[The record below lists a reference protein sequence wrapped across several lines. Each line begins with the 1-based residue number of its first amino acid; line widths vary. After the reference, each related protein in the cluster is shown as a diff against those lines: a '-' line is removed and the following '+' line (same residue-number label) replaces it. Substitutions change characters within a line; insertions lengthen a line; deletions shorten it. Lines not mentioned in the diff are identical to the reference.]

1 MAQPRRPAAIT
12 KRTTFLSSCASW
24 LPTAFVVVAAA
35 ATATAQNQSPE
46 GFSVDYLDRRAD
58 ACTDFYQ
65 FACGNWLATNPL
77 PADRSRYSRLNEL
90 ADRNVRIVRTILE
103 DAAFNKSRRSSDEQK
118 IGDAYAACIDQ
129 ETIEAKGARPI
140 QPLLREIDAVKT
152 REQLIRLAA
161 RFSHDGFPSF
171 ITLGSAPDPHDSTR
185 FIATIGQGAMGLPD
199 RDLYLKDD
207 DRSKALR
214 REYQAHVQRMFELL
228 ALASPKPRSGEG
240 RDAPARLAQRVMD
253 VETAIARAT
262 MDRVEFRDPRRRDNP
277 ATVAQVAQIAP
288 NIDFRIYLRG
298 TGAPANLLNP
308 VNHLNLLNPTYL
320 RDVSAALETIPLAS
334 WKAYMTWRAIDAFAP
349 LLSSRFEQE
358 EFHFYGEILSGQK
371 EMRPRWMRCSDAVA
385 GQPGADALG
394 ELVGK
399 IFIQQRFGP
408 DARARMDELITALQ
422 HTLRQTLSSVDWMS
436 ADTRARALAKLEA
449 LNRKIG
455 GPDKWRDFSAVTITR
470 DDYAGNS
477 QRISI
482 DDTQRQLRWIGQPVD
497 RTLWLV
503 TPQTVN
509 AFYAPPLN
517 EVTFPAGILQ
527 PPIFDATKDP
537 AVNFGAAGAMIGHEM
552 THGFDDS
559 GRRFD
564 PKGNLMD
571 WWTPR
576 DDAAF
581 RERASCVA
589 SQYSAFESI
598 PGAKLNGSLTLGENV
613 ADNGGVRIAYYALM
627 ELLSTKGPQPAI
639 DGFTPDQRF
648 FISYAQVWCENAS
661 DQDFRRRAQEDVHA
675 SGRWRANGVLQNM
688 PEFRKAFGCNDGT
701 PMAPANACRVW

>member
-1 MAQPRRPAAIT
+1 MRNAQRCTRWALCIGLCALGLSLLGARRLAAQSEGFS
-12 KRTTFLSSCASW
+12 TTFLDR
-24 LPTAFVVVAAA
+24 
-35 ATATAQNQSPE
+35 
-46 GFSVDYLDRRAD
+46 SVD

-65 FACGNWLATNPL
+65 FACGNWLATHPL

-90 ADRNVRIVRTILE
+90 ADRNARIVRSMLE
-103 DAAFNKSRRSSDEQK
+103 AAAFKQSARTSDEQK
-118 IGDAYAACIDQ
+118 IGDAYAACID
-129 ETIEAKGARPI
+129 ENTIETKGVRPI
-140 QPLLREIDAVKT
+140 QPLLRDIDGIRN

-161 RFSHDGFPSF
+161 RLTRDGFPSF
-171 ITLGSAPDPHDSTR
+171 LTLGSAPDSHDATR
-185 FIATIGQGAMGLPD
+185 FIATIGQGALGLPD

-207 DRSKALR
+207 ERSTSLR

-228 ALASPKPRSGEG
+228 GSGGRALPGPPNS
-240 RDAPARLAQRVMD
+240 LAQAVMD

-262 MDRVEFRDPRRRDNP
+262 MDRVAFRDPRRRDNP
-277 ATVAQVAQIAP
+277 TTVAGLAQIAP
-288 NIDFRIYLRG
+288 NIDFPLYFRG
-298 TGAPANLLNP
+298 TGAPNLLNP
-308 VNHLNLLNPTYL
+308 LNLLNLLNPQYL
-320 RDVSAALETIPLAS
+320 RDISAALETLPLAS
-334 WKAYMTWRAIDAFAP
+334 WKAYLTWRVLDALSP

-358 EFHFYGEILSGQK
+358 EFHFNGEILSGQK

-408 DARARMDELITALQ
+408 DAKARMDELITALQ
-422 HTLRQTLSSVDWMS
+422 RSLRQTLSEVDWMS
-436 ADTRARALAKLEA
+436 AETRAHALAKLET

-455 GPDKWRDFSAVTITR
+455 GPDKWRDFSTVTIRR

-477 QRISI
+477 MRIATN
-482 DDTQRQLRWIGQPVD
+482 DTQRQLRWIGEPVD
-497 RTLWLV
+497 RTIWLM

-509 AFYAPPLN
+509 AFYAPQLN

-527 PPIFDATKDP
+527 PPIFDAARDP

-589 SQYSAFESI
+589 SQYTNYSSI
-598 PGAKLNGSLTLGENV
+598 PGVTLNGNLTLGENV
-613 ADNGGVRIAYYALM
+613 ADNGGLRVAYYALM
-627 ELLSTKGPQPAI
+627 ELLSTTGPQPAI

-648 FISYAQVWCENAS
+648 FIAYAQVWCENAT

-688 PEFRKAFGCNDGT
+688 PEFRKAFDCKDGT
-701 PMAPANACRVW
+701 PMAPVNVCRVW

>member
-1 MAQPRRPAAIT
+1 MSGVSAQD
-12 KRTTFLSSCASW
+12 
-24 LPTAFVVVAAA
+24 
-35 ATATAQNQSPE
+35 
-46 GFSVDYLDRRAD
+46 GFSVDFLDRSVD

-65 FACGNWLATNPL
+65 FACGNWLKTHAL
-77 PADRSRYSRLNEL
+77 PADRSRYNRLNEL
-90 ADRNVRIVRTILE
+90 ADRNVRIVRSILE
-103 DAAFNKSRRSSDEQK
+103 NAAFATSRRSSDEQK
-118 IGDAYAACIDQ
+118 IGDAYAACMNQ
-129 ETIEAKGARPI
+129 ETIEAKGVRPA
-140 QPLLREIDAVKT
+140 QPLLRDIDAVKN
-152 REQLIRLAA
+152 REELIRLAA

-171 ITLGSAPDPHDSTR
+171 ITFGSAPDPHDSTR
-185 FIATIGQGAMGLPD
+185 FIATIGQGSMGLPD
-199 RDLYLKDD
+199 RDLYLNSDE
-207 DRSKALR
+207 RSATLR
-214 REYQAHVQRMFELL
+214 REYVAHIERMF
-228 ALASPKPRSGEG
+228 ALVAGSERTRPTEVG
-240 RDAPARLAQRVMD
+240 RVLSDAPERVLE

-262 MDRVEFRDPRRRDNP
+262 MDRVTFRDPRKRDNP
-277 ATVAQVAQIAP
+277 ATVADLATTAP
-288 NIDFRIYLRG
+288 NIDFRLYFRG
-298 TGAPANLLNP
+298 TGVSANLLNP
-308 VNHLNLLNPTYL
+308 PNHLNLLNPQYL
-320 RDVSAALETIPLAS
+320 RDISAALDTLPLAS
-334 WKAYMTWRAIDAFAP
+334 WKAYMSWRALDALAP

-358 EFHFYGEILSGQK
+358 QFHFNGEILSGQK

-399 IFIQQRFGP
+399 IFIQERFGP
-408 DARARMDELITALQ
+408 ESQARMDELIAA
-422 HTLRQTLSSVDWMS
+422 LRQSLRQALSSVDWMS
-436 ADTRARALAKLEA
+436 ADTRARALEKLDA
-449 LNRKIG
+449 MNRKIG
-455 GPDKWRDFSAVTITR
+455 GPDKWRDFSAVTIR
-470 DDYAGNS
+470 REDYAGNAL
-477 QRISI
+477 RISV

-527 PPIFDATKDP
+527 PPIFDAGKDP

-564 PKGNLMD
+564 PKGNLTD

-589 SQYSAFESI
+589 SQYSSYESI
-598 PGAKLNGSLTLGENV
+598 PGVKLNGNLTLGENV
-613 ADNGGVRIAYYALM
+613 ADNGGVRISYYALM

-648 FISYAQVWCENAS
+648 FIAYAQVWCENAT

-688 PEFRKAFGCNDGT
+688 PEFRKAFDCKEGT
-701 PMAPANACRVW
+701 PMAPLNACRVW